1 MLDRSA
7 LTLRPSRLGR
17 FAMLSE
23 AALVRLAGQDG
34 ALALYARLALAAFQQ
49 GRASAAH
56 GQSCVVSVRRLA
68 ADLDCSDRTVQRRL
82 AVLVDA
88 GLLSVLPRTDRRGR
102 ALESEYVFRY
112 PADGPATRSV
122 PHAAPGDAQGAD
134 RAGDDGVPYAG
145 AGDAPVAPTEESRET
160 TITSPEAARAALRA
174 RGVFR
179 ATLAPAA
186 TTACPRPDGPVP
198 AAVRPSPAAPAGTDA
213 PPAPPP
219 APPGPPADAAAP
231 PSPGPSGGGRT
242 QPLHHPDGR
251 TPVGTSAP
259 RWPTGGAAAPLGD
272 VLRAAGWAAASG

>member
-1 MLDRSA
+1 VLDRTA
-7 LTLRPSRLGR
+7 LAPARPNRLGR

-56 GQSCVVSVRRLA
+56 GQSCIVSVRRLA

-122 PHAAPGDAQGAD
+122 PHAAPGGAQGAD
-134 RAGDDGVPYAG
+134 SAAADGVPYAG

-160 TITSPEAARAALRA
+160 TITSPEAARAVLRA

-179 ATLAPAA
+179 ATPAPAA
-186 TTACPRPDGPVP
+186 TTGPCPVGPAP
-198 AAVRPSPAAPAGTDA
+198 AAVRPSLAAPAGTDA

-219 APPGPPADAAAP
+219 AAPAPPAARAVP
-231 PSPGPSGGGRT
+231 PSPGPSGGART
-242 QPLHHPDGR
+242 QPRPRSDGR
-251 TPVGTSAP
+251 TPAGRTAP
-259 RWPTGGAAAPLGD
+259 RWPTAPGAARLSDA
-272 VLRAAGWAAASG
+272 LRATGWAAASG